1 MKEKLY
7 TIPVMDGFAEDCEC
21 PLCAMR
27 NTLEVNAVNYT
38 MGPSYMEDD
47 NRAMTDQKGFCT
59 AHLKKLYEHQNRLG
73 LALMLHTHMEK
84 VGKDIEKLSKKA
96 NPKKAGLF
104 KKAEKSAL
112 SEYLDTLQGS
122 CFICDR
128 VNETFERYYATIF
141 HLFQY
146 NDEFLPVLKECR
158 GFCNEHYRQLI
169 ERATKHLSGY
179 YLDSFLSILHERYL
193 QNLSRLQGELA
204 WFIDKF
210 DYENADKPWGTSQDA
225 LQRSMVKAGSI
236 YYKKE

>member
-7 TIPVMDGFAEDCEC
+7 TIPVMDGFAGNCEC

-73 LALMLHTHMEK
+73 LALMLHTHMQK
-84 VGKDIEKLSKKA
+84 LGKDIEKLSQKKA
-96 NPKKAGLF
+96 SKAGLF
-104 KKAEKSAL
+104 GKAEKTAL
-112 SEYLDTLQGS
+112 SKHLDTLQES
-122 CFICDR
+122 CFLCDR
-128 VNETFERYYATIF
+128 INETFERYYATIF
-141 HLFQY
+141 HLFGH
-146 NDEFLPVLKECR
+146 NSEFLPVLKECR
-158 GFCNEHYRQLI
+158 GFCNEHYRQLV
-169 ERATKHLSGY
+169 ERAPKYLSGY
-179 YLDSFLSILHERYL
+179 ELENFLSIVHERYL
-193 QNLSRLQGELA
+193 HNLSRMQEELE

-225 LQRSMVKAGSI
+225 LQRSMVKVGSI
-236 YYKKE
+236 YYEKE